1 MYTNQPVEHQ
11 EEVRIGHLERVP
23 DNVDLEVD
31 RTHQQEGH
39 LVVVHRNHPAVHH
52 KHQQEVHWVEV
63 HHSHQ
68 EVHHSHQEM
77 HHSHQEVHHSH
88 QEVLHIHLEA
98 ERLDLE
104 VRSRN
109 RNPILKYN

>member
-1 MYTNQPVEHQ
+1 MEHL

-31 RTHQQEGH
+31 RTHQQEGR

-52 KHQQEVHWVEV
+52 KHQQEVHWVQV
-63 HHSHQ
+63 
-68 EVHHSHQEM
+68 